1 MQRPSWNTL
10 RQNWADL
17 FFFEPLSEFLSRLH
31 EDRGGEVIAVV
42 MFSPEGED
50 VPPPV
55 PPVHI
60 LVVYREHVNFLSETF
75 FLREHDPS
83 GLFNFF
89 SYGISDFQNMYRES
103 NPIAYQA
110 VKTGLILFETDSEM
124 EDFIT

>member
-1 MQRPSWNTL
+1 L
-10 RQNWADL
+10 RQKWADL

-42 MFSPEGED
+42 MFSPEGEE
-50 VPPPV
+50 VPPPA

-60 LVVYREHVNFLSETF
+60 LVLYRDHINFLRESL

-89 SYGISDFQNMYRES
+89 CYGISDFQNMYKES
-103 NPIAYQA
+103 NPIAHQA
-110 VKTGLILFETDSEM
+110 VKTGLILFEIENTM
-124 EDFIT
+124 ERFMS